1 MAESKKSGCEY
12 LQHALSI
19 VVVGASG
26 DLAKKKTFPALLDL
40 YRHDFLPKSVTIC
53 GYSRSKMSDEDLRT
67 KIKPF
72 LVEKD
77 AAPDAVVEEFLGRV
91 YYRSGGYG
99 SVEAMSKMV
108 ADLEVW
114 EGQTGDKSLIVD
126 SENKTVKHGQRGANR
141 VYYFAIPPNVFL
153 DTAASIKQVGL
164 SATGFTRL
172 VVEKPFGHDYDSA
185 LKLTDDL
192 RAHFDESYV
201 YRIDH
206 YLGKEMTQNLLVL
219 RFSNTMFEP
228 IWNRNSVQSVTF
240 TFKENFGTE
249 GRGGY
254 FDRYG
259 IIRDVIQ
266 NHLMQV
272 FTLIAMEQPIRVSGS
287 GSADYVRDAKV
298 AVLKAIEPVRAE
310 NVVLG
315 QYLGSDDGTQPG
327 YKDDDGVPDDS
338 NTPTFATCVL
348 FVKNRR
354 WDGVPFIFKAGK
366 ALNETKA
373 EVRVQFKDVPSGS
386 FLFDDKPLPRNELV
400 MKLKQESIYFK
411 TNVKAPGLANRPIQ
425 SELDLSY
432 GERYP
437 SLYSPDAY
445 TRLVLEVLRGKQATF
460 VRSDELLE
468 SWKIFTPVL
477 SMIDAGEIPPLP
489 YKFGTRG
496 PKESDE
502 LIEKMGY
509 TYNKNYDWEE
519 AHKEY
524 K

>member
-1 MAESKKSGCEY
+1 MAAAKKTGCGY
-12 LQHALSI
+12 LDNALSI

-40 YRHDFLPKSVTIC
+40 YRHEFLPKHVTIC
-53 GYSRSKMSDEDLRT
+53 GYSRSSMSDEELRA
-67 KIKPF
+67 KIKPY
-72 LVEKD
+72 LVKKD
-77 AAPDAVVEEFLGRV
+77 TAADPIVDEFLGRV
-91 YYRSGGYG
+91 HYRSGGYG
-99 SVEAMSKMV
+99 SVEAMGKMV

-114 EGQTGDKSLIVD
+114 ERETGDTQLVVD
-126 SENKTVKHGQRGANR
+126 PKRKTVMHGLTKANR

-164 SATGFTRL
+164 SKTGFTRL

-185 LKLTDDL
+185 LKLASDL
-192 RAHFDESYV
+192 GEHFDESYV

-228 IWNRNSVQSVTF
+228 IWNRDSIQSVTF

-272 FTLIAMEQPIRVSGS
+272 FTLIAMEPPIRVSGS

-315 QYLGSDDGTQPG
+315 QYLGSDDGSQPG

-354 WDGVPFIFKAGK
+354 WAGVPFIFKAGK

-373 EVRVQFKDVPSGS
+373 EVRIQFKDVPSGD

-400 MKLKQESIYFK
+400 MKLKNESIYFK
-411 TNVKAPGLANRPIQ
+411 TNVKAPGLANTPIQ

-437 SLYSPDAY
+437 DLYNPDAY

-460 VRSDELLE
+460 VRNDELLE
-468 SWKIFTPVL
+468 AWKIFTPVL
-477 SMIDAGEIPPLP
+477 KQIEAGEIPPIP

-496 PKESDE
+496 PTESDE
-502 LIEKMGY
+502 LVEKMGY
-509 TYNKNYDWEE
+509 EYNKNYAWE
-519 AHKEY
+519 AHTSSK
-524 K
+524 

>member
-1 MAESKKSGCEY
+1 MSDSKKSGCGY
-12 LQHALSI
+12 LNHALSI

-40 YRHDFLPKSVTIC
+40 FRHDYLPKFVTIC
-53 GYSRSKMSDEDLRT
+53 GYSRSSMSDEELRV
-67 KIKPF
+67 KIKPY
-72 LVEKD
+72 LVKKGSEAD
-77 AAPDAVVEEFLGRV
+77 SVVHEFLERV
-91 YYRSGGYG
+91 HYRSGGYG
-99 SVEAMSKMV
+99 SVEAMGKMV
-108 ADLEVW
+108 SDLEAW
-114 EGQTGDKSLIVD
+114 EREVGEAKPVVD
-126 SENKTVKHGQRGANR
+126 QERKTVSQGSSLMANR

-153 DTAASIKQVGL
+153 ETAASIKQVGM
-164 SATGFTRL
+164 STTGFTRL
-172 VVEKPFGHDYDSA
+172 VVEKPFGRDYESA
-185 LKLTDDL
+185 LKLTSDL
-192 RAHFDESYV
+192 GEHFDESYV

-228 IWNRNSVQSVTF
+228 IWNRHSIQSVTF
-240 TFKENFGTE
+240 TFKEDFGTE

-266 NHLMQV
+266 NHLMQQV
-272 FTLIAMEQPIRVSGS
+272 FSLIAMEPPIRVSGS

-315 QYLGSDDGTQPG
+315 QYEGSDDGEQPG
-327 YKDDDGVPDDS
+327 YKDDDGVPEDS
-338 NTPTFATCVL
+338 KCPTFATCVL

-354 WDGVPFIFKAGK
+354 WAGVPFIFKAGK

-373 EVRVQFKDVPSGS
+373 EVRIQFKDVPAGS

-400 MKLKQESIYFK
+400 MMLKPAESIYFK
-411 TNVKAPGLANRPIQ
+411 TNVKAPGLANTPIQ

-437 SLYSPDAY
+437 SLY
-445 TRLVLEVLRGKQATF
+445 K
-460 VRSDELLE
+460 
-468 SWKIFTPVL
+468 
-477 SMIDAGEIPPLP
+477 
-489 YKFGTRG
+489 
-496 PKESDE
+496 
-502 LIEKMGY
+502 
-509 TYNKNYDWEE
+509 
-519 AHKEY
+519 
-524 K
+524 